1 MRVALA
7 QIDPVVAGVRGNV
20 ERIKEAA
27 SRAEAA
33 GAELVV
39 FPEQCLGGYPAL
51 DLWEDPSFIR
61 AANEALREL
70 ARFAGQTGLVVG
82 WPEPNPGR
90 RGKAV
95 FNSAALLH
103 KGKVAAVRRKRL
115 LPTYDVF
122 DEARYFEPGGENAVI
137 RFKGRRLGLTVCED
151 AWAGTPYAGRNLYH
165 ADPVREHVRAG
176 ADLHVNVS
184 ASPYSRGKTAL
195 RRRLF
200 SAHARRAKRP
210 VLLCNLAGANDELIF
225 DGSSLVL
232 DGKGRLCGKG
242 KAFGEDLVLVDV
254 DALKPV
260 SDAPMGD
267 VEEVCEALTLG
278 IRDYAR
284 KCGFER
290 ALVGLSGGIDSAV
303 VGALAARA
311 LGAAQVTGVSMP
323 SRYSSQHSKDDA
335 AALARNLGLRYLSVP
350 IDGVFEAYRQAFAS
364 VLTGSPESLA
374 EQNVQARIRG
384 NVLMALSN
392 KEGGLLL
399 STGNKSEMSVG
410 YCTLYGDMSGGLAVL
425 ADVPKRT
432 VYDLARWMN
441 REGELIPQSSIDK
454 PPSAELKPDQKDQ
467 DDLPEYD
474 VVDAVL
480 EGYIEQRLSAD
491 QLVKKG
497 VPRPV
502 VEDLLKR
509 IDRSEYKRR
518 QAPPC
523 LKISPKAFGVGRRM
537 PIARGS
543 YRA

>member
-1 MRVALA
+1 MLVALA
-7 QIDPVVAGVRGNV
+7 QIDTTVADVRGNV
-20 ERIKEAA
+20 AKIKDFA
-27 SRAEAA
+27 SRAEAL

-39 FPEQCLGGYPAL
+39 FPEQCVGGYPAL
-51 DLWEDPSFIR
+51 DMWEEPGFAR
-61 AANEALREL
+61 ASREALGEL
-70 ARFAGQTGLVVG
+70 ARFSGRTGLIVG
-82 WPEPNPGR
+82 FAEENPDR
-90 RGKAV
+90 YGKPV

-103 KGKVAAVRRKRL
+103 KGKVAAIRRKRL

-122 DEARYFEPGGENAVI
+122 DEARYFEPGGANAPV
-137 RFKGRRLGLTVCED
+137 RFKGRRIGLTVCED
-151 AWAGTPYAGRNLYH
+151 AWAPAGHGGRLLYRT
-165 ADPVREHVRAG
+165 DPVREHARAG
-176 ADLHVNVS
+176 VEFHVNVS
-184 ASPYSRGKTAL
+184 ASPFSRGKTAL
-195 RRRLF
+195 RRALF
-200 SAHARRAKRP
+200 SGHAKRSRRP
-210 VLLCNLAGANDELIF
+210 MLLCNRAGADDELVF
-225 DGSSLVL
+225 DGNSLVL
-232 DGKGRLCGKG
+232 DGRGRLCGHG
-242 KAFGEDLVLVDV
+242 KPFGEDLVLVDV
-254 DALKPV
+254 DALKP
-260 SDAPMGD
+260 AAAHALTEI
-267 VEEVCEALTLG
+267 EEICEALTLG

-323 SRYSSQHSKDDA
+323 SRYSSEHSKRDA
-335 AALARNLGLRYLSVP
+335 ADLAHNLGLRYLTVP
-350 IDGVFEAYRQAFAS
+350 IDPVFRAYQEGLRE
-364 VLTGSPESLA
+364 VLTGAPEGLA

-384 NVLMALSN
+384 NILMALSN

-432 VYDLARWMN
+432 VYDLARWLN
-441 REGELIPQSSIDK
+441 RDGELIPRSSIEK
-454 PPSAELKPDQKDQ
+454 PPSAELKPNQRDQ

-480 EGYIEQRLSAD
+480 KGYIEDRLTVA
-491 QLVKKG
+491 QIVKRG

-509 IDRSEYKRR
+509 IDRAEYKRR
-518 QAPPC
+518 QAPPSI
-523 LKISPKAFGVGRRM
+523 KISPKAFGVGRRM

-543 YRA
+543 YRS